1 MVLSTR
7 YVPPPPT
14 HAGGNALWYETLY
27 LLLMITIPKTTP
39 WSLKVPKSFIAY
51 RHPCHRGICTQVDVD
66 ITLALFRTWSYW
78 KTTLLLP
85 WDLILS
91 VVKYRTVVKNPMI
104 LYNPHK
110 ALGHFLA
117 HMNGTYP
124 IRVYPSG
131 LRAIKGLGSEEE
143 TNSTIIQSQSFLCP
157 ASNNSTG
164 WFSTVDSMAGSLA
177 HMVCSKEARQS
188 LTQVRGD
195 QELPY
200 QVAAIEAEDSEI
212 PGWQGIYC

>member
-14 HAGGNALWYETLY
+14 HAGGNALWYKTLY

-66 ITLALFRTWSYW
+66 ITLALLRTWSYW

-91 VVKYRTVVKNPMI
+91 VVKHRTVVKNPMI
-104 LYNPHK
+104 LYNPH
-110 ALGHFLA
+110 
-117 HMNGTYP
+117 NP
-124 IRVYPSG
+124 IKVYPSG

-157 ASNNSTG
+157 ASNDSTG

-177 HMVCSKEARQS
+177 HMVCSKEARRS
-188 LTQVRGD
+188 HTQAHWK
-195 QELPY
+195 LLH
-200 QVAAIEAEDSEI
+200 
-212 PGWQGIYC
+212 